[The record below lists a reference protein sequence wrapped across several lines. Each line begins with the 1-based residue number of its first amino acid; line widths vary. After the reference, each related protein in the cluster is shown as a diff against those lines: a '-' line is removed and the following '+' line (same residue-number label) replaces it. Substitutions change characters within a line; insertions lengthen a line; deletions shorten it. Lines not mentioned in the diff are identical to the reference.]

1 MGQKTHPKG
10 LRLEVNKNW
19 TSNWF
24 PKKNAYATDLAQ
36 DIKLRKYLKKRLQD
50 ASVAS
55 INIERTSQAITVTIH
70 TARPGIVIGRG
81 GEEVSRLKKEVAKLC
96 NTEDIHLNINEVKRP
111 ELNAELVGQ
120 NIASQLIKK
129 MPYRRVLN
137 KTMQSTMRMGA
148 EGIRINVSGRL
159 GGVEIARSE
168 RFMEGRVPLHT
179 LRADIDYALVEAHT
193 TYGRIGVKVWIMKG
207 EVYGKR
213 ELSPLV
219 GLSLV
224 SSKKKN
230 NKQRRR

>member
-55 INIERTSQAITVTIH
+55 VNIERTSQAITVTIH

-81 GEEVSRLKKEVAKLC
+81 GEEVTRLKKEVAKLC

-193 TYGRIGVKVWIMKG
+193 SYGIIGIKVWICNGFAKA
-207 EVYGKR
+207 
-213 ELSPLV
+213 
-219 GLSLV
+219 
-224 SSKKKN
+224 KK
-230 NKQRRR
+230 

>member
-55 INIERTSQAITVTIH
+55 VNIERTSQAITVTIH

-81 GEEVSRLKKEVAKLC
+81 GEEVAKLKKEVSKLC

-120 NIASQLIKK
+120 NIASQLVKK

-179 LRADIDYALVEAHT
+179 LRADIDYALVEAYT
-193 TYGRIGVKVWIMKG
+193 TYGIIGIKVWICNGFAKA
-207 EVYGKR
+207 
-213 ELSPLV
+213 
-219 GLSLV
+219 
-224 SSKKKN
+224 KK
-230 NKQRRR
+230 

>member
-10 LRLEVNKNW
+10 LRLQVNKDW

-24 PKKNAYATDLAQ
+24 PKKNSYATDLSQ

-55 INIERTSQAITVTIH
+55 VNIERTSQAITVTIH

-96 NTEDIHLNINEVKRP
+96 KTDDIHLNINEVKRP

-120 NIASQLIKK
+120 NIAAQLIKK

-193 TYGRIGVKVWIMKG
+193 TYGIIGIKVWICNGFAKA
-207 EVYGKR
+207 
-213 ELSPLV
+213 
-219 GLSLV
+219 
-224 SSKKKN
+224 KK
-230 NKQRRR
+230 

>member
-55 INIERTSQAITVTIH
+55 VNIERTSQAITVTIH

-193 TYGRIGVKVWIMKG
+193 TYGIIGIKVWICNGFAKA
-207 EVYGKR
+207 
-213 ELSPLV
+213 
-219 GLSLV
+219 
-224 SSKKKN
+224 KK
-230 NKQRRR
+230 

>member
-55 INIERTSQAITVTIH
+55 VNIERTSQAITVTIH

-81 GEEVSRLKKEVAKLC
+81 GEEVARLKKELSKLC

-120 NIASQLIKK
+120 NIATQLVKK

-193 TYGRIGVKVWIMKG
+193 TYGIIGIKVWICNGFAKA
-207 EVYGKR
+207 
-213 ELSPLV
+213 
-219 GLSLV
+219 
-224 SSKKKN
+224 KK
-230 NKQRRR
+230 

>member
-55 INIERTSQAITVTIH
+55 IVIERTSQAITVTIY

-120 NIASQLIKK
+120 NIASQLVKK

-137 KTMQSTMRMGA
+137 KTMQSTTRMGA

-193 TYGRIGVKVWIMKG
+193 TYGIIGIKVWICNG
-207 EVYGKR
+207 F
-213 ELSPLV
+213 
-219 GLSLV
+219 
-224 SSKKKN
+224 SKAKK
-230 NKQRRR
+230 

>member
-24 PKKNAYATDLAQ
+24 PKKNAYAADLAQ

-50 ASVAS
+50 ASIAS
-55 INIERTSQAITVTIH
+55 INIERTTQAITVTIH

-129 MPYRRVLN
+129 MPYRRILN

-193 TYGRIGVKVWIMKG
+193 TYGIIGIKVWICNGFAKA
-207 EVYGKR
+207 
-213 ELSPLV
+213 
-219 GLSLV
+219 
-224 SSKKKN
+224 KK
-230 NKQRRR
+230 

>member
-55 INIERTSQAITVTIH
+55 VNIERTSQAITVTIH

-120 NIASQLIKK
+120 NIASQLVKK

-193 TYGRIGVKVWIMKG
+193 TYGIIGIKVWICNGFAKA
-207 EVYGKR
+207 
-213 ELSPLV
+213 
-219 GLSLV
+219 
-224 SSKKKN
+224 KK
-230 NKQRRR
+230 

>member
-50 ASVAS
+50 ASIAS
-55 INIERTSQAITVTIH
+55 INIERTTQAITVTIH

-193 TYGRIGVKVWIMKG
+193 TYGIIGIKVWICNGFAKA
-207 EVYGKR
+207 
-213 ELSPLV
+213 
-219 GLSLV
+219 
-224 SSKKKN
+224 KK
-230 NKQRRR
+230 

>member
-55 INIERTSQAITVTIH
+55 IVIERTSQAITVGIY

-193 TYGRIGVKVWIMKG
+193 TYGIIGIKVWICNG
-207 EVYGKR
+207 F
-213 ELSPLV
+213 
-219 GLSLV
+219 
-224 SSKKKN
+224 SKAKK
-230 NKQRRR
+230 

>member
-55 INIERTSQAITVTIH
+55 IFIERTSQAITVTIY

-120 NIASQLIKK
+120 NIASQLVKK

-193 TYGRIGVKVWIMKG
+193 TYGIIGIKVWICNG
-207 EVYGKR
+207 F
-213 ELSPLV
+213 
-219 GLSLV
+219 
-224 SSKKKN
+224 SKAKK
-230 NKQRRR
+230 

>member
-55 INIERTSQAITVTIH
+55 VNIERTSQAITVTIH

-96 NTEDIHLNINEVKRP
+96 NTEDIQLNINEVKRP

-193 TYGRIGVKVWIMKG
+193 AYGIIGIKVWICNGFAKA
-207 EVYGKR
+207 
-213 ELSPLV
+213 
-219 GLSLV
+219 
-224 SSKKKN
+224 KK
-230 NKQRRR
+230 

>member
-81 GEEVSRLKKEVAKLC
+81 GEEVSRLKKEVSKLC

-120 NIASQLIKK
+120 NIANQLIKK

-193 TYGRIGVKVWIMKG
+193 TYGIIGIKVWICNGFAKA
-207 EVYGKR
+207 
-213 ELSPLV
+213 
-219 GLSLV
+219 
-224 SSKKKN
+224 KK
-230 NKQRRR
+230 

>member
-96 NTEDIHLNINEVKRP
+96 NTQDIHLNINEVKRP

-193 TYGRIGVKVWIMKG
+193 TYGIIGIKVWICNGFAKA
-207 EVYGKR
+207 
-213 ELSPLV
+213 
-219 GLSLV
+219 
-224 SSKKKN
+224 KK
-230 NKQRRR
+230 

>member
-55 INIERTSQAITVTIH
+55 INIERTTQAITVTIH

-193 TYGRIGVKVWIMKG
+193 TYGIIGIKVWICNGFAKA
-207 EVYGKR
+207 
-213 ELSPLV
+213 
-219 GLSLV
+219 
-224 SSKKKN
+224 KK
-230 NKQRRR
+230 

>member
-55 INIERTSQAITVTIH
+55 VNIERTSQAITVTIH

-96 NTEDIHLNINEVKRP
+96 NTEDIQLNINEVKRP

-193 TYGRIGVKVWIMKG
+193 TYGIIGIKVWICNGFTKA
-207 EVYGKR
+207 
-213 ELSPLV
+213 
-219 GLSLV
+219 
-224 SSKKKN
+224 KK
-230 NKQRRR
+230 